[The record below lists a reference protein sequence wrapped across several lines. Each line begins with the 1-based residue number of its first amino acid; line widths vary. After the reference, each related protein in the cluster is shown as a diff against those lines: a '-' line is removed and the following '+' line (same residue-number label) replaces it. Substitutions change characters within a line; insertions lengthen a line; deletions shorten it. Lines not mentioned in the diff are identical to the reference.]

1 MGQKDS
7 SIPSAPEGG
16 SKIKPVAVID
26 VGSNSVRLVVYS
38 GLTRTPIPLHNEK
51 VICALGKGLEKT
63 GQLNSDGV
71 GMAFDTVARYV
82 RIARSLGV
90 ENIDTLATAAVRDAE
105 DGAAFAKAL
114 EKRCDIKVQILTGKQ
129 EARRSALGVLCG
141 IPDADGVVADL
152 GGGSLELVEI
162 GNGEM
167 SEHTTLPLGLLR
179 LTEAADGDRTKA
191 LSIINKALDKHKW
204 VSKAKDKTLFAV
216 GGAWRS
222 LARVCIAQMDYPLH
236 VLDNFTLDRAQAI
249 SLFDVIS
256 RLSPK
261 SLEQI
266 KGISRGR
273 LATLPLGAAVL
284 ERLLEINKPRVLVF
298 SIYGMREGQFFK
310 SLPEAV
316 RKQDPLISLT
326 EEIARGAG
334 RAPAA
339 GHETFEWM
347 SPLFK
352 DESPRQKK
360 LRLAACLLRDVWW
373 SEHPDYRAEQAF
385 LRVLRLPYLGLGH
398 EDRAGLALA
407 LYYRYGSGPAK
418 PIIKQAH
425 TLLPD
430 SRIHRV
436 QTIGL
441 TLRLAYALSAGAPGV
456 LKKTSLKIAGGNLV
470 LTVPDSDPLFR
481 AGPYLRRV
489 KRIADH
495 LGLEGRVER
504 I

>member
-1 MGQKDS
+1 MNTKDL
-7 SIPSAPEGG
+7 PAPMVNEAAPR
-16 SKIKPVAVID
+16 SRPVAVID

-63 GQLNSDGV
+63 GQLNSEGV

-82 RIARSLGV
+82 KIARSLGV
-90 ENIDTLATAAVRDAE
+90 ERIDTLATAAVRDAE

-152 GGGSLELVEI
+152 GGGSLELVQV
-162 GNGEM
+162 GDGDM

-179 LTEAADGDRTKA
+179 LTEASDGDRGKA
-191 LSIINKALDKHKW
+191 LALINKALEKHKW

-216 GGAWRS
+216 GGAWRT
-222 LARVCIAQMDYPLH
+222 LARVCIAQLDYPLH
-236 VLDNFTLDRAQAI
+236 VLDNFALDRAQAI

-256 RLSPK
+256 RLGPK

-266 KGISRGR
+266 KGVSRAR
-273 LATLPLGAAVL
+273 LATLPLAAAVL
-284 ERLLEINKPRVLVF
+284 ERLLEINRPRNLVF

-310 SLPEAV
+310 SLPDSL
-316 RKQDPLISLT
+316 RRQDPLVSLA

-334 RAPAA
+334 RSITA

-347 SPLFK
+347 TPLFK

-360 LRLAACLLRDVWW
+360 LRLAACILRDVWW
-373 SEHPDYRAEQAF
+373 TEHPDYRAEQAF
-385 LRVLRLPYLGLGH
+385 LKVLRLPFLGLGH

-407 LYYRYGSGPAK
+407 LYYRYGSGPSE
-418 PIIKQAH
+418 PIIKQAQ
-425 TLLPD
+425 TLLPE
-430 SRIHRV
+430 SRVHRV

-441 TLRLAYALSAGAPGV
+441 ALRLAYALSAGAPGV
-456 LKKTSLKIAGGNLV
+456 VKKTSLKIVAGALV
-470 LTVPDSDPLFR
+470 LAVPDGDALFKS
-481 AGPYLRRV
+481 GPYLRRV

-495 LGLEGRVER
+495 LGLEGRIDKV
-504 I
+504 

>member
-7 SIPSAPEGG
+7 SAASARDAE

-38 GLTRTPIPLHNEK
+38 GQTRTPIPLHNEK

-63 GQLNSDGV
+63 GFLNADGV

-90 ENIDTLATAAVRDAE
+90 ERIDTLATAAVRDAE

-114 EKRCDIKVQILTGKQ
+114 EKRCDVKVQILTGKQ

-152 GGGSLELVEI
+152 GGGSLELVQI
-162 GNGEM
+162 GGGEM

-179 LTEAADGDRTKA
+179 LTEASDGDRAKA
-191 LSIINKALDKHKW
+191 LSIITKALDKHKW

-256 RLSPK
+256 RLSPR

-266 KGISRGR
+266 KGVSRGR

-284 ERLLEINKPRVLVF
+284 EQLLEINKPRVLVF

-310 SLPEAV
+310 SLPDNV
-316 RKQDPLISLT
+316 RKQDPLISLA
-326 EEIARGAG
+326 EEIAHGAG
-334 RAPAA
+334 RSTAA
-339 GHETFEWM
+339 GHETFDWM

-352 DESPRQKK
+352 DESFRQKK
-360 LRLAACLLRDVWW
+360 LRRAACLLRDVWW
-373 SEHPDYRAEQAF
+373 TEHPDYRAEQAF

-407 LYYRYGSGPAK
+407 LYYRYGSSPSE
-418 PIIKQAH
+418 PVIKQAH
-425 TLLPD
+425 ALLPE
-430 SRIHRV
+430 SRVHRV

-456 LKKTSLKIAGGNLV
+456 LKKTSLKIASGSLV
-470 LTVPDSDPLFR
+470 LTVPESDPLFK
-481 AGPYLRRV
+481 GGSYHRRV

-495 LGLEGRVER
+495 LGLEGRVEQV
-504 I
+504 

>member
-1 MGQKDS
+1 MGNKDAAVATASDS
-7 SIPSAPEGG
+7 SRFN
-16 SKIKPVAVID
+16 PVAVID

-63 GQLNSDGV
+63 GQLNADGV
-71 GMAFDTVARYV
+71 GMAFDTVARFV
-82 RIARSLGV
+82 KIARSLGV
-90 ENIDTLATAAVRDAE
+90 EHIDTLATAAVRDAQ

-152 GGGSLELVEI
+152 GGGSLELVQI
-162 GNGEM
+162 GGGEM

-179 LTEAADGDRTKA
+179 LSEASDGDRAKA
-191 LSIINKALDKHKW
+191 MAIINKALDKHKW

-249 SLFDVIS
+249 SLFEVIS

-266 KGISRGR
+266 KGISRSR
-273 LATLPLGAAVL
+273 LATLPLAAAVL

-316 RKQDPLISLT
+316 RKQDPLVSLA
-326 EEIARGAG
+326 EEICRGAG
-334 RAPAA
+334 RTPKA
-339 GHETFEWM
+339 GYETFDWM

-360 LRLAACLLRDVWW
+360 LRLTACLLRDVWW
-373 SEHPDYRAEQAF
+373 TEHPDYRAEQAF
-385 LRVLRLPYLGLGH
+385 LRVLRLPFLGLGH

-407 LYYRYGSGPAK
+407 LYYRYGSSPSE
-418 PIIKQAH
+418 PIVKQAH
-425 TLLPD
+425 ALLQE

-436 QTIGL
+436 QAIGL
-441 TLRLAYALSAGAPGV
+441 ALRLAYALSAGAPGV
-456 LKKTSLKIAGGNLV
+456 VKKTSLKITGGTLV
-470 LTVPDSDPLFR
+470 LTVPESDPLFKS
-481 AGPYLRRV
+481 GPYLRRV

-495 LGLEGRVER
+495 LGLEGRIDRV
-504 I
+504 